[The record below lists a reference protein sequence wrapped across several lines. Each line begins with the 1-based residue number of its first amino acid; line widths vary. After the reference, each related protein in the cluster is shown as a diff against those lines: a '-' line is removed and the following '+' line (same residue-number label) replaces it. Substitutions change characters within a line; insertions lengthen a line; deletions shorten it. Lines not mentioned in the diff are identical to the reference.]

1 MMQEKLLTLI
11 RQLDPEIQELVA
23 EVILLERDHLDMLRP
38 RVKERIRDA
47 IDKYAKHGSG
57 GDEERT

>member
-11 RQLDPEIQELVA
+11 RQLDPEVQELVS

-38 RVKERIRDA
+38 RVKDKIRDT
-47 IDKYAKHGSG
+47 IDKYARHGSG